1 MLRMPKQTPSIP
13 NEILWARLGDRSALS
28 DELWLIAA
36 QVGMLLGRSTD
47 QLAEDRKVGN
57 PPPFKKDGGSIRY
70 RLGSVRD
77 HMFGSPEF
85 TTTTQAKITKDKHSL
100 GAYSSLQV
108 WSDTAAPDDLWPF
121 LIRPNGDPVD
131 FWESLTLG
139 DQLGDNDQCGWLS
152 RRDYSNTRK
161 QQMQDTTFD
170 WDNPDNYAEEHRY
183 CFSDV
188 LAERRR
194 FLEFVDTVKKG
205 GFGDLTASQIAAPP
219 FDVISDTIHLKWI
232 RELLNG
238 SLETK
243 QSLGVM
249 AMATLSEV
257 LQCKDETWQIEEG
270 ITRLL
275 GESPLIYTPTADVR
289 RGEIA
294 AYTREAT
301 DAAFRGILPSTTGVN
316 GEIKVKAIDLLTWAM
331 QHNLPVV
338 SSVSSSIKEQAIGSI
353 SSGRKPGRPINPDSA
368 EVLGKK
374 WRKLAIQYKKNN
386 PRLKIVEIAKMIAN
400 NPIGMS
406 HESETIRRQL
416 SKPKM
421 RKDGLI

>member
-36 QVGMLLGRSTD
+36 QVGMLLGRSVD

-152 RRDYSNTRK
+152 RRDYSNSRK
-161 QQMQDTTFD
+161 QQMQDTSFD
-170 WDNPDNYAEEHRY
+170 WDNPDNYAEEYRY

-243 QSLGVM
+243 QSLGAM
-249 AMATLSEV
+249 AMAILTEAHQRKAEYWL
-257 LQCKDETWQIEEG
+257 IAEG
-270 ITRLL
+270 IPYLMGL
-275 GESPLIYTPTADVR
+275 SPVIYTPMADVR

-294 AYTREAT
+294 AFSKAATEAT
-301 DAAFRGILPSTTGVN
+301 WQEVLPYKRGPN
-316 GEIKVKAIDLLTWAM
+316 GEVAVKAVDLLRWAK
-331 QHNLPVV
+331 QNGLPVDSNV
-338 SSVSSSIKEQAIGSI
+338 ERAINDQAIGSI
-353 SSGRKPGRPINPDSA
+353 SSRRKPGRPNKNDSA
-368 EVLGKK
+368 EVLGKQ
-374 WRKLAIQYKKNN
+374 WRKLAAELMKEKPNLSMGQLAAIIHKS
-386 PRLKIVEIAKMIAN
+386 E
-400 NPIGMS
+400 IGMRHQPAS
-406 HESETIRRQL
+406 IRKQL
-416 SKPKM
+416 AKSLMK
-421 RKDGLI
+421 KDGLI